1 MFEQDFVMRM
11 IHEMVRSVLRLVF
24 HVDGDNPFEETAE
37 DTQAKNNL
45 MRLNSLTDDGH
56 IAQAE
61 DELDDLADGEN
72 QQDLKIALL
81 FYSHLNEQSDEF
93 LEKNGFTR
101 QEVKD
106 GLGRIMERYGLGS
119 MAETFLP
126 KLPQ

>member
-37 DTQAKNNL
+37 ETQAKNDL
-45 MRLNSLTDDGH
+45 MRLNGLTDDGH

-61 DELDDLADGEN
+61 NELDDLADGED

-93 LEKNGFTR
+93 LEKNGFSR
-101 QEVKD
+101 QEVRD
-106 GLGRIMERYGLGS
+106 GLSRIMKRYGLGG

-126 KLPQ
+126 KMPQ